1 MTAYLIQLLIFQALF
16 LGVYELF
23 LKKETFFSLNRI
35 YLLATPFFAAIIPLL
50 EFEILQNVVP
60 MEGIVQLPTLIISEN
75 SSSSNL
81 STALDLTGEV
91 GLFGVI
97 PSAVEGWLLIGY
109 LLGAVVSFALFL
121 RKYVQLQQLKN
132 SGKPEKHGKLTIVR
146 VPNSRIA
153 CTFFNTIFLGENLSE
168 AETSQILVHE
178 LAHVEQKH
186 SWDLLLFEFLRIF
199 LWFDPF
205 VYRYQSQLSTLHE
218 YIADEAVTK
227 HSEKTTY
234 FQDLLNATFGTR
246 QISFTN
252 QFFKESLIKKRIMM
266 LQKPKSNRNAKLK
279 YLLVLPLIFMM
290 FTYVACSQDRTLDKT
305 ENESNKTE
313 KVRTIQIEG
322 FKFLNS
328 EKEAEIVKEIQKIET
343 EYDKIIVTDGKQ
355 SLVFNQPNWADGFID
370 QSENGYCMHAD
381 KFINTDGLIPPPPP
395 PGPPSLS
402 NMKEI
407 PFSVIENVPV
417 FPGCEDLTNNK
428 AQKACMSG
436 KIREFVNDN
445 FDTRLAKK
453 LGLSG
458 TNRIQVL
465 FKINENGEVVE
476 VKARAPHPEL
486 KEEAIRVV
494 GMLPNMTPGRQ
505 DGKQVSVLYS
515 LPIIFQVQ

>member
-81 STALDLTGEV
+81 STALDLTGGL

-146 VPNSRIA
+146 IPNSRIA

-186 SWDLLLFEFLRIF
+186 SWDLLLFEFLRIV

-279 YLLVLPLIFMM
+279 YLLVLPLIFTML
-290 FTYVACSQDRTLDKT
+290 TYVACSEDKT
-305 ENESNKTE
+305 VNETQE
-313 KVRTIQIEG
+313 M
-322 FKFLNS
+322 L
-328 EKEAEIVKEIQKIET
+328 
-343 EYDKIIVTDGKQ
+343 
-355 SLVFNQPNWADGFID
+355 P
-370 QSENGYCMHAD
+370 
-381 KFINTDGLIPPPPP
+381 PPPPP
-395 PGPPSLS
+395 PGPPTEAYQDYLEFKKY
-402 NMKEI
+402 MKSKDASFDWTFEEYQKFTSI
-407 PFSVIENVPV
+407 AKEGTVAEGTIQITETEMDDVSQVPFSVVDQVPI
-417 FPGCEDLTNNK
+417 FPGCENLADNQ
-428 AQKACMSG
+428 AQKECMSK
-436 KIREFVNDN
+436 KIREFVNAN
-445 FDTRLAKK
+445 FDTGLAKK
-453 LGLSG
+453 LGLNG

-494 GMLPNMTPGRQ
+494 SLLPKMTPGRQ
-505 DGKQVSVLYS
+505 GGKQVSVLYS